1 MRLIT
6 ILIKDDSVD
15 NDIASALAEISE
27 KRNIS
32 IVSSFGEISINDD
45 HISTSENYSQEEL
58 SKISSL
64 KWFIKIM
71 NLPDNYF
78 PWQSVERSMGQI
90 VLNAILFFKNN
101 TTCSDEK
108 LIRHLNNI
116 VSITKKDKGAYA
128 ILVKYNLL
136 ELPSIINTILKLGVI

>member
-15 NDIASALAEISE
+15 NDIASALAEISV
-27 KRNIS
+27 KRSINI
-32 IVSSFGEISINDD
+32 ISSFGEISINDD

-64 KWFIKIM
+64 KWFMANM
-71 NLPDNYF
+71 NLSELRGY
-78 PWQSVERSMGQI
+78 SIGQI
-90 VLNAILFFKNN
+90 ALNAILFLKNN

-108 LIRHLNNI
+108 LTRNLNNI
-116 VSITKKDKGAYA
+116 VSITKKNKYAYA
-128 ILVKYNLL
+128 ILVEYNLI
-136 ELPSIINTILKLGVI
+136 ELPNILASLLKIGVI

>member
-15 NDIASALAEISE
+15 NDIASALAEISV
-27 KRNIS
+27 KRSINIT
-32 IVSSFGEISINDD
+32 SSFGEISIHDD
-45 HISTSENYSQEEL
+45 HISTGENYSQEEL

-64 KWFIKIM
+64 KWFMANM
-71 NLPDNYF
+71 NL
-78 PWQSVERSMGQI
+78 SELRGCSIGQ
-90 VLNAILFFKNN
+90 VALNAILFLKNN

-108 LIRHLNNI
+108 LTRGLNNI

-136 ELPSIINTILKLGVI
+136 ELPSTINTILKLGIIFKLDVI

>member
-15 NDIASALAEISE
+15 NDIASALAEISV
-27 KRNIS
+27 KRSVNI
-32 IVSSFGEISINDD
+32 ISSFGEISIHDD

-64 KWFIKIM
+64 KCFIGTMDLSEPVKHSI
-71 NLPDNYF
+71 
-78 PWQSVERSMGQI
+78 GQI
-90 VLNAILFFKNN
+90 VLNAILFLKNN
-101 TTCSDEK
+101 ITCSDEK
-108 LIRHLNNI
+108 LIRTLNNI
-116 VSITKKDKGAYA
+116 VNITKKDKGAYA

>member
-15 NDIASALAEISE
+15 NDIASALAEISV
-27 KRNIS
+27 KRSINI
-32 IVSSFGEISINDD
+32 ISSFGEISIHDD

-64 KWFIKIM
+64 KWFMANM
-71 NLPDNYF
+71 NL
-78 PWQSVERSMGQI
+78 SELRGRSIGQ
-90 VLNAILFFKNN
+90 VALNAILFLKNN

-108 LIRHLNNI
+108 LTRNLNNI

-136 ELPSIINTILKLGVI
+136 ELPSTINTILKLGVI

>member
-15 NDIASALAEISE
+15 NDIASALAEISV
-27 KRNIS
+27 KRSINI
-32 IVSSFGEISINDD
+32 ISSFGEISIHDD

-64 KWFIKIM
+64 KWFMANM
-71 NLPDNYF
+71 NLSELRGY
-78 PWQSVERSMGQI
+78 SIGQI
-90 VLNAILFFKNN
+90 ALNAILFLKNN

-108 LIRHLNNI
+108 LTRNLNNI

-136 ELPSIINTILKLGVI
+136 ELPFVINTILKLGVI

>member
-15 NDIASALAEISE
+15 HDIASALAEISV
-27 KRNIS
+27 KRSINIT
-32 IVSSFGEISINDD
+32 SSFGEISIHDD
-45 HISTSENYSQEEL
+45 HISTGDNYSQEEL

-64 KWFIKIM
+64 KWFMANM
-71 NLPDNYF
+71 NL
-78 PWQSVERSMGQI
+78 SELRGCSIGQ
-90 VLNAILFFKNN
+90 VALNAILFLKNN

-108 LIRHLNNI
+108 LTRGLNNI

-136 ELPSIINTILKLGVI
+136 ELPSTINTILKLGIIFKLDVI

>member
-15 NDIASALAEISE
+15 NDIASALAEISV
-27 KRNIS
+27 KRSINIT
-32 IVSSFGEISINDD
+32 SSFGEISMHDD
-45 HISTSENYSQEEL
+45 HISTGENYSQEEL

-64 KWFIKIM
+64 KWFMANM
-71 NLPDNYF
+71 NL
-78 PWQSVERSMGQI
+78 SELRGCSIGQ
-90 VLNAILFFKNN
+90 VALNAILFLKNN

-108 LIRHLNNI
+108 LTRGLNNI

-136 ELPSIINTILKLGVI
+136 ELPSTINTILKLGIIFKLDVI

>member
-15 NDIASALAEISE
+15 NDIASALAEISV
-27 KRNIS
+27 KQNIN
-32 IVSSFGEISINDD
+32 IISSFGEISINDD

-64 KWFIKIM
+64 KWFMANM
-71 NLPDNYF
+71 NL
-78 PWQSVERSMGQI
+78 SESGERSIGQI
-90 VLNAILFFKNN
+90 VLNAILFLKNN

-108 LIRHLNNI
+108 LVRNLNNI
-116 VSITKKDKGAYA
+116 VSITKKNKGAYA

-136 ELPSIINTILKLGVI
+136 ELPFVINTILKLGVI

>member
-15 NDIASALAEISE
+15 NDIASALAEISV
-27 KRNIS
+27 KRSVNI
-32 IVSSFGEISINDD
+32 ISSFGEISINDD

-58 SKISSL
+58 SKINSL
-64 KWFIKIM
+64 NWFMANM
-71 NLPDNYF
+71 NL
-78 PWQSVERSMGQI
+78 SELRGCSIGQ
-90 VLNAILFFKNN
+90 VALNAILFLKNN

-108 LIRHLNNI
+108 LTRGLNNI

-136 ELPSIINTILKLGVI
+136 ELPSTINTILKLGIIFKLDVI

>member
-32 IVSSFGEISINDD
+32 IVSSFGEISIYDD

-64 KWFIKIM
+64 KWFMANM
-71 NLPDNYF
+71 NL
-78 PWQSVERSMGQI
+78 SELRGCSIGQ
-90 VLNAILFFKNN
+90 VALNAILFLKNN

-108 LIRHLNNI
+108 LTRGLNNI

-136 ELPSIINTILKLGVI
+136 ELPSTINTILKLGVI

>member
-15 NDIASALAEISE
+15 NDIASALAEISV
-27 KRNIS
+27 KRSINIT
-32 IVSSFGEISINDD
+32 SSFGEISIHDD
-45 HISTSENYSQEEL
+45 HISTGENYSQEEL

-64 KWFIKIM
+64 KWFMANM
-71 NLPDNYF
+71 NL
-78 PWQSVERSMGQI
+78 SELRGCSIGQ
-90 VLNAILFFKNN
+90 VALNAILFLKNN

-108 LIRHLNNI
+108 LTRNLNNI

-136 ELPSIINTILKLGVI
+136 ELPSTINTILKLGIIFKLDVI

>member
-15 NDIASALAEISE
+15 NDIASALAEISV
-27 KRNIS
+27 KRSINI
-32 IVSSFGEISINDD
+32 ISSFGEISIHDD

-64 KWFIKIM
+64 KWFMANM
-71 NLPDNYF
+71 NLSELRGY
-78 PWQSVERSMGQI
+78 SIGQI
-90 VLNAILFFKNN
+90 ALNAILFLKNN

-108 LIRHLNNI
+108 LTRNLNNI

-136 ELPSIINTILKLGVI
+136 ELPSTINTILKLGVI

>member
-15 NDIASALAEISE
+15 NDIASALAEISV
-27 KRNIS
+27 KRSVNI
-32 IVSSFGEISINDD
+32 ISSFGEISIHDD

-71 NLPDNYF
+71 SLPE
-78 PWQSVERSMGQI
+78 SSERSIGQI
-90 VLNAILFFKNN
+90 VLNAILFLKNN

-108 LIRHLNNI
+108 LTRNLNNI
-116 VSITKKDKGAYA
+116 VSITKKNKGAYA

-136 ELPSIINTILKLGVI
+136 ELPSIINTFLKLGVI

>member
-15 NDIASALAEISE
+15 NDIASALAEISV
-27 KRNIS
+27 KRSINIT
-32 IVSSFGEISINDD
+32 SSFGEISIHDD

-64 KWFIKIM
+64 KWFMANM
-71 NLPDNYF
+71 NL
-78 PWQSVERSMGQI
+78 SELRGCSIGQ
-90 VLNAILFFKNN
+90 VALNAILFLKNN

-108 LIRHLNNI
+108 LTRGLNNI

-136 ELPSIINTILKLGVI
+136 ELPSTINTILKLGIIFKLDVI

>member
-15 NDIASALAEISE
+15 NDIASALAEISV
-27 KRNIS
+27 KRSINIT
-32 IVSSFGEISINDD
+32 SSFGEISIHDD

-64 KWFIKIM
+64 KWFMANM
-71 NLPDNYF
+71 NL
-78 PWQSVERSMGQI
+78 SELRGCSIGQ
-90 VLNAILFFKNN
+90 VALNAILFLKNN

-108 LIRHLNNI
+108 LTRNLNNI

-136 ELPSIINTILKLGVI
+136 ELPSTINTILKLGIIFKLDVI

>member
-15 NDIASALAEISE
+15 NDIASALAEISV
-27 KRNIS
+27 KRSVNI
-32 IVSSFGEISINDD
+32 ISSFGEISIHDD

-71 NLPDNYF
+71 SLPE
-78 PWQSVERSMGQI
+78 SSERSIGKI
-90 VLNAILFFKNN
+90 VLNAILFLKNN

-108 LIRHLNNI
+108 LTRNLNNI
-116 VSITKKDKGAYA
+116 VSITKKNKGAYA

-136 ELPSIINTILKLGVI
+136 ELPSIINTFLKLGVI